1 MLGHWGAGKSSKK
14 TVLAVALT
22 ITILAVCVIV
32 ALTYW
37 LAFRRKK
44 KLSLRF
50 PDTSQDLD
58 GKHKAL
64 VWRSYSQPL
73 ILTHPLIL
81 QRNCWLHEPNKS
93 LLMLLFVC
101 LISHFETWRGADTLS
116 LQCAESCYQELSYV
130 KQTGGGWIWCCFQGL
145 QKNPLLY

>member
-1 MLGHWGAGKSSKK
+1 LWAPTKLGFNDVLGHWGAGKSSKK
-14 TVLAVALT
+14 TVLGVALT

-58 GKHKAL
+58 GKQKAL
-64 VWRSYSQPL
+64 VW
-73 ILTHPLIL
+73 H
-81 QRNCWLHEPNKS
+81 
-93 LLMLLFVC
+93 
-101 LISHFETWRGADTLS
+101 
-116 LQCAESCYQELSYV
+116 
-130 KQTGGGWIWCCFQGL
+130 
-145 QKNPLLY
+145 